1 MIIEEDDLEKL
12 QLEVV
17 EGLRDKIRKR
27 LELFKKYVIKYVREK
42 TEVRLLLASI
52 LDKVSAG
59 SLVVALLPD
68 EFGWRPIYAL
78 ALFVFCFVF
87 ALKFKVDSKNRE

>member
-1 MIIEEDDLEKL
+1 MEIDEDDLEKR
-12 QLEVV
+12 QKEAV
-17 EGLRDKIRKR
+17 EGLNNKIGKR
-27 LELFKKYVIKYVREK
+27 LELLKKYVIKYAREK
-42 TEVRLLLASI
+42 TEVSLLLASI

-68 EFGWRPIYAL
+68 EFGWRPVYAL

-87 ALKFKVDSKNRE
+87 ALKFKVDSKDKE